1 MLLSLG
7 GRVKP
12 DHGESGVLPDW
23 VDPRIKSGDDHG
35 EIRVSY
41 ENCSGR

>member
-12 DHGESGVLPDW
+12 DHGEDLKCFGRSVTNGFHDRMSEWIALSGV
-23 VDPRIKSGDDHG
+23 
-35 EIRVSY
+35 RV
-41 ENCSGR
+41 

>member
-12 DHGESGVLPDW
+12 DHGELGSTGSSIHLIIGQILRPSLKT
-23 VDPRIKSGDDHG
+23 RKALGL
-35 EIRVSY
+35 
-41 ENCSGR
+41 